1 MRVILETNGGDEQ
14 PSGVEGNVVAD
25 PPTLPPLSGSVTV
38 EYETCKAITVGK
50 YRIDGVTGIGHG
62 DKKRHLVAFY
72 EAAIPLFE
80 KKERSNCLMVR
91 EKLDV
96 VREGLEHLHAGEEPS
111 ELRSEFPSIYK
122 WNRSF
127 ALVSLGG
134 SIVVVAHPPHIVRRD
149 KDIDIN
155 YVKRITYFERV
166 YCDIRWAH
174 GQDHTRGRTLYGRI
188 CDSID
193 NIARDYCKLYTDL
206 CPICIQRQT
215 RSRPVAGL
223 HPIVTYGLGTR
234 GQVDLID
241 FQSMPDG
248 SF

>member
-1 MRVILETNGGDEQ
+1 MQVSINLQ
-14 PSGVEGNVVAD
+14 VKQIIFSLV
-25 PPTLPPLSGSVTV
+25 TL
-38 EYETCKAITVGK
+38 
-50 YRIDGVTGIGHG
+50 
-62 DKKRHLVAFY
+62 
-72 EAAIPLFE
+72 
-80 KKERSNCLMVR
+80 
-91 EKLDV
+91 
-96 VREGLEHLHAGEEPS
+96 GE
-111 ELRSEFPSIYK
+111 
-122 WNRSF
+122 
-127 ALVSLGG
+127 
-134 SIVVVAHPPHIVRRD
+134 SIVVVARPLHIVGQD

-166 YCDIRWAH
+166 YCDICWVH
-174 GQDHTRGRTLYGRI
+174 GQDHTRGRTLYRHV

-215 RSRPVAGL
+215 HHRPVAGL
-223 HPIVTYGLGTR
+223 RPIVTYGLGTQ

>member
-1 MRVILETNGGDEQ
+1 MQRVILETDGGDEQ

-38 EYETCKAITVGK
+38 EYETCEAITVGK

-62 DKKRHLVAFY
+62 DEKRHLVAFY
-72 EAAIPLFE
+72 EAAIPQFE
-80 KKERSNCLMVR
+80 KKERSNRLMVW
-91 EKLDV
+91 EKLNV
-96 VREGLEHLHAGEEPS
+96 VREGLEHLRAGEEPS
-111 ELRSEFPSIYK
+111 ELRSEFPSIYE

-134 SIVVVAHPPHIVRRD
+134 SIVVVARPPHIVGRD
-149 KDIDIN
+149 KDININ
-155 YVKRITYFERV
+155 YVKCITYFERV
-166 YCDIRWAH
+166 YCDICRAH
-174 GQDHTRGRTLYGRI
+174 GQDHTRGQTLYG
-188 CDSID
+188 ID

-206 CPICIQRQT
+206 CPICIQCQT
-215 RSRPVAGL
+215 RSCPVAGL
-223 HPIVTYGLGTR
+223 RPIVTYGLGTR

>member
-1 MRVILETNGGDEQ
+1 M
-14 PSGVEGNVVAD
+14 
-25 PPTLPPLSGSVTV
+25 
-38 EYETCKAITVGK
+38 
-50 YRIDGVTGIGHG
+50 
-62 DKKRHLVAFY
+62 
-72 EAAIPLFE
+72 
-80 KKERSNCLMVR
+80 
-91 EKLDV
+91 
-96 VREGLEHLHAGEEPS
+96 REGLEPLRAGEELS
-111 ELRSEFPSIYK
+111 DLRSEFPSIYK

-127 ALVSLGG
+127 ALVTFGE
-134 SIVVVAHPPHIVRRD
+134 SIVVVASPPHIVRQD
-149 KDIDIN
+149 KDININ

-166 YCDIRWAH
+166 YCDICWAH

-206 CPICIQRQT
+206 CPICIQCQARNP
-215 RSRPVAGL
+215 PVAGL
-223 HPIVTYGLGTR
+223 RPIVMYGLGTR